1 MNNIEILCNIRH
13 NENLEN
19 FKPSM
24 NEIYIRELLKRSS
37 RYFIVKDKKGKLS
50 KVFIANKTTS
60 DDEKIFLYQSNA
72 YVIEEISQLG
82 LISQRD
88 SNKKVIYYQ
97 VK

>member
-1 MNNIEILCNIRH
+1 
-13 NENLEN
+13 
-19 FKPSM
+19 M

-50 KVFIANKTTS
+50 KVFISNKTTS

>member
-19 FKPSM
+19 LKPSM

-50 KVFIANKTTS
+50 KVFITNKTTS

>member
-37 RYFIVKDKKGKLS
+37 RYFIVKDKKDKLS
-50 KVFIANKTTS
+50 KVFISNKTTS
-60 DDEKIFLYQSNA
+60 DDEKIFLYQSNS
-72 YVIEEISQLG
+72 YVIEERSQLG

-88 SNKKVIYYQ
+88 SNKKVIYYK

>member
-19 FKPSM
+19 FKPFM

-50 KVFIANKTTS
+50 KVFIAN
-60 DDEKIFLYQSNA
+60 A